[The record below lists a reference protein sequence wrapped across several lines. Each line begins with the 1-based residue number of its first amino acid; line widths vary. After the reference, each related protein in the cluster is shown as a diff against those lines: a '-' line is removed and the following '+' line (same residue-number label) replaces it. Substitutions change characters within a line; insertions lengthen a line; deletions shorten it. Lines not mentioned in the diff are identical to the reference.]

1 MQANDLFEY
10 RDKIIDAFKN
20 RTFLSEHLKKSD
32 DAAYDYVLENVDD
45 FIQKTESVSEKIN
58 LSLFEDFF
66 ESSSPADY
74 AKKLIN
80 TSPNEN
86 KKIVAEIK
94 DRISDLKDRIKK
106 MSETEKKYK
115 NVDETLKIIE
125 KILDYNK
132 DAQNIFQ
139 LSSKV
144 DKGKSG
150 PKTEE
155 SIAERT
161 ILRKGMVAEI
171 EKKEKSIDNELF
183 KNYFTNY
190 QRESDMYKKLSKIE
204 GKKNEDQIHS
214 IKEVFNKMKKK
225 D

>member
-1 MQANDLFEY
+1 MQANGLFEY

-20 RTFLSEHLKKSD
+20 GTFLSEHLKKSD

-45 FIQKTESVSEKIN
+45 FIQKTESMSEKIN

-106 MSETEKKYK
+106 MSETEKK
-115 NVDETLKIIE
+115 NADETLEIIK

-132 DAQNIFQ
+132 DVQKKFQ
-139 LSSKV
+139 LASKV
-144 DKGKSG
+144 DK
-150 PKTEE
+150 
-155 SIAERT
+155 
-161 ILRKGMVAEI
+161 
-171 EKKEKSIDNELF
+171 
-183 KNYFTNY
+183 KNRN
-190 QRESDMYKKLSKIE
+190 
-204 GKKNEDQIHS
+204 
-214 IKEVFNKMKKK
+214 
-225 D
+225 